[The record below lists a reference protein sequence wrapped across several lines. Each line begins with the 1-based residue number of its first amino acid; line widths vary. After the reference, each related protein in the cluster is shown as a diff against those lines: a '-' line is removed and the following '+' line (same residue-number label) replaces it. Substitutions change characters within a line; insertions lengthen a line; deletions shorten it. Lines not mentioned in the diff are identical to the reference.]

1 METDLNNTLDSISS
15 REGVKGVVLADEN
28 GLCIG
33 TRGIGKSE
41 AAAFVSSI
49 AITARDLLEPAAE
62 AQGRSQYPT
71 ITVQYEHSKVII
83 RNEGAFTL
91 AIFM

>member
-1 METDLNNTLDSISS
+1 MEQLTHAY
-15 REGVKGVVLADEN
+15 LA
-28 GLCIG
+28 
-33 TRGIGKSE
+33 RGIGKSE

-71 ITVQYEHSKVII
+71 ITVQYEH
-83 RNEGAFTL
+83 RQG
-91 AIFM
+91 